1 MQDEAIAIQ
10 RGDVV
15 RLPDVLGL
23 GADYLVRIMSNE
35 LVSYGQYQLT
45 AEQYSEGMYDVN
57 VSPADDGIAIPVG
70 GIIAYFGDGVPSGF
84 SAFDSA
90 GDRLLKGCALGDEGE
105 YDQVP
110 FTVSGNTSWDGEH
123 MHTSTIRTSIGL
135 THGYPGFF
143 AGNHLSLIHI
153 SEP

>member
-90 GDRLLKGCALGDEGE
+90 SDRLLKGCELGDEGE
-105 YDQVP
+105 YDP
-110 FTVSGNTSWDGEH
+110 SAPVSY
-123 MHTSTIRTSIGL
+123 
-135 THGYPGFF
+135 THLR
-143 AGNHLSLIHI
+143 AH
-153 SEP
+153 E